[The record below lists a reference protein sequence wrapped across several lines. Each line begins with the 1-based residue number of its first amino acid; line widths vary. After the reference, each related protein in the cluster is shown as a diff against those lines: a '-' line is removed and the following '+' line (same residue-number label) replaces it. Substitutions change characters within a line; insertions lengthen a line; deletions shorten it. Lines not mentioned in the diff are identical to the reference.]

1 MKRFQFEFPTKK
13 FAKNFQKILFLLNP
27 WKIIFIL
34 IFLYCIF
41 TLANNNWD
49 PMSFVLVG
57 KQFDPA
63 LGVKELGYDGQF
75 AYQIAKDPLNAS
87 RYLDVP
93 AYRYQR
99 ILYPI
104 IVFLLSFG
112 NDAIIPWLL
121 ILVNV
126 FSLVIGTLATEKILS
141 KYGHSRW
148 YALAYGAFSGL
159 ILSVRLNLT
168 EPLAFALVQW
178 GVLYFIRNKLW
189 KSLPF
194 FALAALTRE
203 LTLLFAAASVITL
216 WASKQYRK
224 GILWGF
230 GAILPF
236 AVWQVYLKT
245 WFGDWGIGSGGARAS
260 SFEWIPFRGWWG
272 YPQNDPSIFF
282 LLSIFILLVA
292 LIPAMVGLIVSMK
305 VILKGNYGLGVWI
318 LLLNAIIFP
327 FLPTSNVLNLPG
339 LIRITIGLVIA
350 YLDFGA
356 IESSQRALRYSQL
369 WLLLLVFGE
378 GLIAIF

>member
-1 MKRFQFEFPTKK
+1 MIKKISISNKKEISEMK
-13 FAKNFQKILFLLNP
+13 
-27 WKIIFIL
+27 KIINKIHPWVIVTLFSI
-34 IFLYCIF
+34 LYCLI
-41 TLANNNWD
+41 TLQQNNWD

-63 LGVKELGYDGQF
+63 LGVQEMGYDGQF
-75 AYQIAKDPLNAS
+75 VYQIAKDPLNAS
-87 RYLDVP
+87 QYLDVP

-104 IVFLLSFG
+104 IVYILSFG
-112 NDAIIPWLL
+112 NDAIVPWLL

-126 FSLVIGTLATEKILS
+126 FSLVLGTLATEKILS

-148 YALAYGAFSGL
+148 YAIAYGAFAGL
-159 ILSVRLNLT
+159 ILSLRLNLT

-178 GVLYFIRNKLW
+178 GVLYFDRGKIW

-203 LTLLFAAASVITL
+203 LTLLFAAASVMTL
-216 WASKQYRK
+216 WTSKQYRI

-230 GAILPF
+230 GALFPF
-236 AVWQVYLKT
+236 VVWQVYLKM
-245 WFGDWGIGSGGARAS
+245 WLGEWGIGSGGARAS
-260 SFEWIPFRGWWG
+260 NFELIPFRGWWG
-272 YPQNDPSIFF
+272 YPHNYSRIFF

-292 LIPAMVGLIVSMK
+292 LIPAMAGLIVSMK
-305 VILKGNYGLGVWI
+305 AIVKGNFGLGVWI
-318 LLLNAIIFP
+318 LLLNTIIFP

-350 YLDFGA
+350 FLNFGA
-356 IESSQRALRYSQL
+356 IETSTRALRYSQL
-369 WLLLLVFGE
+369 WLLLLLFGE
-378 GLIAIF
+378 GIIAIH